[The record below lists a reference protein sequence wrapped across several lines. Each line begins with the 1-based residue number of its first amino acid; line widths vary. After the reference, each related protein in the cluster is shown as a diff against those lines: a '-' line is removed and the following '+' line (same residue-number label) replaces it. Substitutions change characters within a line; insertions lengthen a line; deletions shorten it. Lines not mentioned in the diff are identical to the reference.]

1 MATAT
6 VSFTPDQ
13 DAIFSEVLVLA
24 PPERVFQALT
34 DPTQLPKWWG
44 QAGEYRI
51 TSLQADV
58 RPGGKWKTI
67 GVGADGKEFEVYG
80 EYVEVDP
87 PRVLEHTWVANW
99 TGAAGS
105 LVRWELVPSGGGT
118 LAKLRHSGL
127 KNHPDAGKSYA
138 SGWPRVIGWMVA
150 YVEKGATI
158 DTRR

>member
-1 MATAT
+1 MAT

-44 QAGEYRI
+44 QAGDYRV
-51 TSLQADV
+51 TKFEADV
-58 RPGGKWKTI
+58 RPGGKWKTV

-87 PRVLEHTWVANW
+87 PRVSRIRGRR
-99 TGAAGS
+99 TGQ
-105 LVRWELVPSGGGT
+105 VT
-118 LAKLRHSGL
+118 LAALF
-127 KNHPDAGKSYA
+127 AGNSSPA
-138 SGWPRVIGWMVA
+138 PEELWPSS
-150 YVEKGATI
+150 ATA
-158 DTRR
+158 D